1 MLGCWQRQAEKL
13 NETLLIM
20 SNNHIFQT
28 FRFFFQ
34 HFVSLY
40 KYVDDAVFNEKRSVD
55 TQRDLCS
62 IVNRLTS
69 RIAYRKRPPLKCH
82 GNERYDNIYENRYVI
97 TSRRGGNRE
106 PGTDSSYTNR
116 TRFCA
121 SIILSLEQYRQLHPI
136 IIQHY
141 YHYLN
146 HAVTIASRTPILRIR
161 YKSVAQNA
169 AHAADINHSVRS

>member
-1 MLGCWQRQAEKL
+1 
-13 NETLLIM
+13 M

-106 PGTDSSYTNR
+106 PIRAIRTEHDSAPLLYYRWNNTGNYT
-116 TRFCA
+116 
-121 SIILSLEQYRQLHPI
+121 P
-136 IIQHY
+136 
-141 YHYLN
+141 
-146 HAVTIASRTPILRIR
+146 
-161 YKSVAQNA
+161 
-169 AHAADINHSVRS
+169 